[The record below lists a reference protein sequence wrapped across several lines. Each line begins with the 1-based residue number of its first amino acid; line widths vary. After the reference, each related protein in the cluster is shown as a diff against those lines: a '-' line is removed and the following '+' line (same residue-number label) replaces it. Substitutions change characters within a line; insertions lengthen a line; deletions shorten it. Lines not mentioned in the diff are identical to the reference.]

1 MKHCKQKSFQILM
14 PLNVPFFLLFHNQ
27 SLPGIELKQLHLG
40 GNSLLEV
47 WSPFFPAPD
56 CVKCSL
62 LKKSCKIC
70 FQRAATTI
78 LQISFHVDS
87 SHQVQPLLL
96 ADTLVQIEEVSL
108 QETQV
113 VKDDSVVVLC
123 CGDCCCWWP
132 CDSLIT
138 LVTFVTSIP
147 MLVWWCKC
155 KIWY

>member
-1 MKHCKQKSFQILM
+1 M

-108 QETQV
+108 QEAQV
-113 VKDDSVVVLC
+113 VKDDTETRCIV
-123 CGDCCCWWP
+123 
-132 CDSLIT
+132 
-138 LVTFVTSIP
+138 
-147 MLVWWCKC
+147 
-155 KIWY
+155 

>member
-1 MKHCKQKSFQILM
+1 M

-47 WSPFFPAPD
+47 WSLFFSD
-56 CVKCSL
+56 SVKCSL

-70 FQRAATTI
+70 FQRTDTTI

-87 SHQVQPLLL
+87 SDQVQPLLL

-108 QETQV
+108 QEAQV
-113 VKDDSVVVLC
+113 VKDDSVVVFIL
-123 CGDCCCWWP
+123 
-132 CDSLIT
+132 L
-138 LVTFVTSIP
+138 
-147 MLVWWCKC
+147 
-155 KIWY
+155 

>member
-1 MKHCKQKSFQILM
+1 M

-108 QETQV
+108 QEAQV

-132 CDSLIT
+132 WDSLIT
-138 LVTFVTSIP
+138 LHYAARADIFGRGGLSRTKRVSKFP
-147 MLVWWCKC
+147 FL
-155 KIWY
+155 